1 MKKII
6 ILCSVLLAIT
16 TFAVSCKNSTNF
28 VNVTD
33 ETTRNAY
40 VVTGTIKSTTISGAD
55 TNNTVTTTYLT
66 TFTNANAIV
75 TSYDKKTTETN
86 FDDYYEIELFG
97 SYTEDETNVTKT
109 AGVDGTPDVSTGF
122 TSDDRW
128 LYTFYEN
135 DDAFYFYDETY
146 YRYIKI
152 EDLSIGGKEFTLKF
166 TTYFSDDRKPASDPS
181 VFTDTVEYDLT
192 FKKGLD

>member
-40 VVTGTIKSTTISGAD
+40 VVTGTIKSTTISGAE
-55 TNNTVTTTYLT
+55 
-66 TFTNANAIV
+66 
-75 TSYDKKTTETN
+75 TTETN